1 MKKLGLII
9 MATFLSTLLACGQK
23 GEPKNNDIFPAE
35 SFSIVESKINNK
47 PVVGSFNM
55 GYKNYDKKNK
65 YKWCLTISMALDLA
79 NLFDNGLPKDSESVI
94 ANKLEDELLSEI
106 NKLATA
112 HYIGHLFNDT
122 FLDIYIYLDDP
133 EKVHQFLQ
141 TQINKEGLTRGF
153 KYEITQDA
161 QWANIDGFLK

>member
-1 MKKLGLII
+1 MC
-9 MATFLSTLLACGQK
+9 M
-23 GEPKNNDIFPAE
+23 
-35 SFSIVESKINNK
+35 SKEKAHAREHN
-47 PVVGSFNM
+47 
-55 GYKNYDKKNK
+55 KNYDKKNK

-153 KYEITQDA
+153 KYEITHSGQGLYNLD
-161 QWANIDGFLK
+161 